1 MADEQVV
8 LFEKRGHVAIFT
20 LHRPDAMNAMTRA
33 MSLQMQAHLQN
44 FEADDDLWVGIVESS
59 HPKVFAAGADL
70 KAVARKEAIFDKK
83 YGAYHF
89 VNFPR
94 TKPVVVAVDGMA
106 LAGGMELVSACDMVV
121 ASTKAVFGVPEVR
134 RSLIPAA
141 GGLFRLP
148 RKMPHN
154 VAMEVVLT
162 GDPITAERAY
172 NLGFVNIL
180 TEPGRETV
188 LNAALGLAE
197 RICVNAPLA
206 VREAKACIDEATT
219 RGMDQTDFDRSNAGL
234 IKLFKTP
241 DYKEGPKA
249 FAEKRPPRFTGKR
262 SAL

>member
-1 MADEQVV
+1 MAEEQVV
-8 LFEKRGHVAIFT
+8 KFEVRGHTAIFT
-20 LHRPDAMNAMTRA
+20 LDRPEAMNAMTRA
-33 MSLQMQAHLQN
+33 MSLQMQAHLER
-44 FEADDDLWVGIVESS
+44 FEADDDLWVGIVASA

-70 KAVARKEAIFDKK
+70 KAVAKKEAIFDKK

-94 TKPVVVAVDGMA
+94 TKPVIAAVDGTCI
-106 LAGGMELVSACDMVV
+106 AGGMELAISCDMIV
-121 ASTKAVFGVPEVR
+121 ASTNAKFGVPEVR

-148 RKMPHN
+148 RKLPHH

-162 GDPITAERAY
+162 GDPIDAARAHQ
-172 NLGFVNIL
+172 LGFVNVL
-180 TEPGRETV
+180 AEPGLEST

-206 VREAKACIDEATT
+206 VREAKACIDEMTT
-219 RGMDQTDFDRSNAGL
+219 RGMDQADFDRSNQGL

-249 FAEKRPPRFTGKR
+249 FIEKRAPRWTGKR